1 MKNSEYFE
9 LLQNGLEE
17 AMQIAHMARSRGLDP
32 TTYVEVPLAVD
43 LAERVEKL
51 IGIPG
56 IAARIRELEEKGLS
70 REEAAL
76 AIGVDFAE
84 GRLGKGASKVQS
96 VENAIRTS
104 VALLTEGVVA
114 APIEGIARVDIGKN
128 DDGTE
133 YLKVYYAGPIRSAG
147 GTAQALSVLV
157 ADYVRRAMGI
167 APWKPRPEEV
177 ERYVEEI
184 GLYKRVAGLQYSPSD
199 DEIRTIVR
207 NCPIC
212 IEGEPTEEEEVSGY
226 RDLPRI
232 ETNRVRGGIALVSAE
247 GIALKR
253 PKLKKHVTKLAI
265 TGWEWLDSLSSGKK
279 DGGDSTPKFLRDLI
293 AGRPVFSHPSRAGG
307 FRLRYGRARNT
318 GLAAAGINPATMMLL
333 GQFMAAGTQIKVEQP
348 GKAAAVAPVSS
359 IEGPTVRLLN
369 GDVVRLDS
377 EEDILQWMPRSC
389 KDPRSIQIALK
400 AHISS
405 ILDIGE
411 ILISYGEFLENNRP
425 LATASYVFEWW
436 AEELLKAGAD
446 PSGKEKIN
454 GEEAIGLSRKYG
466 VPLHPAHT
474 YLWHDLSQEDYE
486 KLASLALSEGVLE
499 SGTSGALQLPMAAKE
514 SLETLLVLHKV
525 RGGKI
530 IIQDPLPFLLC
541 LGLEPDGAGL
551 KRRSTG
557 GADGAVDADNAD
569 GAKGAD
575 ERAGEEKSEGSG
587 QDKNDGKKD
596 GSALDLVNMRS
607 GLVVRARAPS
617 RIGARMGRPE
627 KSDKRLMRPPP
638 HVLFPTGEE
647 GGKSR
652 SIQEAAKHSTSHAT
666 GVINVEIEQRVC
678 KTCGKEGFAFRCE
691 CGSHTEKKRVCPQCN
706 IPAPEKCPKCD
717 KETTAVAKM
726 QIDVKKLYHQ
736 ALENLGE
743 REPDALKGVLGLS
756 SRDKTPE
763 PLEKGIL
770 RAKHGVNIF
779 KDGTVR
785 YDLTDLPLT
794 HFRPDEIGTSPE
806 VLCSLGYTH
815 DMHGVPLEAT
825 DQVCELRVQ
834 DIILAVDAGDYL
846 VRVAQFVDE
855 LLVKFYGLEPFYN
868 AKTPAD
874 LIGTLMV
881 GLAPHTSAGVLCRLI
896 GYSPAS
902 AGFGHPFFHAAK
914 RRNCD
919 GDEDCV
925 MLLMDALVNFSM
937 SYLPAKR
944 GGKMD
949 ACLVMT
955 TILNPSEV
963 DKEAHNLDLTPVYPL
978 EFYEATLRTANPK
991 DLEKKFD
998 LVSKRLGSDAQYEGF
1013 NFSHSTTDIAA
1024 GPKNSAY
1031 KTLETMIDKMDAQLE
1046 LGRMIRAVDERDV
1059 AERVINSHFLPDL
1072 IGNLHAFSKQKV
1084 RCVKCGA
1091 KFRRPPLKET
1101 CPKCGG
1107 RIILTVHEGSVR
1119 KYLDVSIKVA
1129 EEYGASSYTKQ
1140 RLQLL
1145 KIEINSL
1152 FKNDKARQTGLAD
1165 FM

>member
-1 MKNSEYFE
+1 MKTDEYFE
-9 LLQNGLEE
+9 HLQQGLKN
-17 AMQIAHMARSRGLDP
+17 AMDIAQAARSQGLDP
-32 TTYVEVPLAVD
+32 STEVEIPLAVD

-56 IAARIRELEEKGLS
+56 IAVRIRELEEKGMS

-76 AIGVDFAE
+76 AIGIDFAE
-84 GRLGKGASKVQS
+84 GRLGKGATKIQS

-114 APIEGIARVDIGKN
+114 APIEGIARVDLGKN

-157 ADYVRRAMGI
+157 ADYVRRAVGI
-167 APWKPRPEEV
+167 SPWKPRPEEV

-199 DEIRTIVR
+199 DEIRIIVR

-253 PKLKKHVTKLAI
+253 PKLKKHVVKLGI
-265 TGWEWLDSLSSGKK
+265 TGWEWLDSLASGKK
-279 DGGDSTPKFLRDLI
+279 EGGDSSPKFLRDLI
-293 AGRPVFSHPSRAGG
+293 AGRPVFSHPSRPGG

-318 GLAAAGINPATMMLL
+318 GLAAAGVNPASMLLL

-369 GDVVRLDS
+369 GDVVRFDS
-377 EEDILQWMPRSC
+377 DTDILEWMPKSC
-389 KDPRSIQIALK
+389 KDPRTIHAALK
-400 AHISS
+400 AHVSN

-411 ILISYGEFLENNRP
+411 ILISYGEFLENNRS
-425 LATASYVFEWW
+425 LAPASYVFEWW
-436 AEELLKAGAD
+436 AEELLKAGGN
-446 PSGKEKIN
+446 PTGKEKIT
-454 GEEAIGLSRKYG
+454 GQEAIALSREYG

-474 YLWHDLSQEDYE
+474 YLWHDLSMPEFE
-486 KLASLALSEGVLE
+486 SLVSLVFSEGRLE
-499 SGTSGALQLPMAAKE
+499 SGTLRLPLPAKE

-525 RGGKI
+525 REGEI
-530 IIQDPLPFLLC
+530 IIEDPLPLLLC
-541 LGLEPDGAGL
+541 LGLEPDGIGL
-551 KRRSTG
+551 KKCSVQMALDSTG
-557 GADGAVDADNAD
+557 D
-569 GAKGAD
+569 
-575 ERAGEEKSEGSG
+575 EKSEG
-587 QDKNDGKKD
+587 DKADAENKECV
-596 GSALDLVNMRS
+596 ALDAVNRLS
-607 GLVVRARAPS
+607 GLVVRARAPT

-638 HVLFPTGEE
+638 HVLFPAGEE

-652 SIQEAAKHSTSHAT
+652 SIQEAAKHSTSNTT
-666 GVINVEIEQRVC
+666 GIINVEIERRIC
-678 KTCGKEGFAFRCE
+678 KDCGKVGFAFRCE
-691 CGSHTEKKRVCPQCN
+691 CGGHTEKKRVCPKCN
-706 IPAPEKCPKCD
+706 IPAPDKCPKCSKD
-717 KETTAVAKM
+717 TTAVAKM

-736 ALENLGE
+736 ALERLGE
-743 REPDALKGVLGLS
+743 REPESLKGVLGLS

-770 RAKHGVNIF
+770 RAKHGINIF

-806 VLCSLGYTH
+806 ILCSLGYTQ
-815 DMHGVPLEAT
+815 DMHGRPLAAA

-834 DIILAVDAGDYL
+834 DIILAGDAGEYL
-846 VRVAQFVDE
+846 LKVANFVDE
-855 LLVKFYGLEPFYN
+855 LLVKFYGLAPYYN
-868 AKTPAD
+868 ALTPAD

-896 GYSPAS
+896 GYSTAS

-925 MLLMDALVNFSM
+925 MLLMDALLNFSM

-963 DKEAHNLDLTPVYPL
+963 DKEAHNLDVTAVYPL
-978 EFYEATLRTANPK
+978 EFYEATLRGASPK
-991 DLEKKFD
+991 DLEARFD
-998 LVSKRLGSDAQYEGF
+998 LVSKRLGTIGQYEGF

-1024 GPKNSAY
+1024 GPKYSAY
-1031 KTLETMIDKMDAQLE
+1031 KTLETMVDKMDAQLE
-1046 LGRMIRAVDERDV
+1046 LARMIRAVDEQDV

-1119 KYLDVSIKVA
+1119 KYLEVSIKVA
-1129 EEYGASSYTKQ
+1129 EEYDVSSYTKQ

-1152 FKNDKARQTGLAD
+1152 FKNDKAKQTGLAD

>member
-9 LLQNGLEE
+9 HLQQGLKN
-17 AMQIAHMARSRGLDP
+17 AMDIAQAARSQGLDP
-32 TTYVEVPLAVD
+32 STEVEIPLAVD

-56 IAARIRELEEKGLS
+56 IAVRIRELEEKGMS

-76 AIGVDFAE
+76 AIGIDFAE
-84 GRLGKGASKVQS
+84 GRLGKGATKIQS

-114 APIEGIARVDIGKN
+114 APIEGIARVDLGKN

-157 ADYVRRAMGI
+157 ADYVRRAVGI

-199 DEIRTIVR
+199 DEIRIIVR

-253 PKLKKHVTKLAI
+253 PKLKKHVTKLGI
-265 TGWEWLDSLSSGKK
+265 TGWEWLDSLASGKK
-279 DGGDSTPKFLRDLI
+279 EGGDSSPKFLRDLI
-293 AGRPVFSHPSRAGG
+293 AGRPVFSHPSRPGG

-318 GLAAAGINPATMMLL
+318 GLAAAGINPASMLLL

-369 GDVVRLDS
+369 GDVVRFDS
-377 EEDILQWMPRSC
+377 DQDILEWMPKSC
-389 KDPRSIQIALK
+389 KDPRTIHAALK
-400 AHISS
+400 AHVSN

-425 LATASYVFEWW
+425 LAPASYAFEWW
-436 AEELLKAGAD
+436 AEELLKAGGD
-446 PSGKEKIN
+446 PVGKEKI
-454 GEEAIGLSRKYG
+454 GGQEAIALSREYG

-474 YLWHDLSQEDYE
+474 YLWHDLSMQEFE
-486 KLASLALSEGVLE
+486 SLVSLAFSEGRLE
-499 SGTSGALQLPMAAKE
+499 SGTLRLPMPAKE

-525 RGGKI
+525 RDGKI
-530 IIQDPLPFLLC
+530 IIEDPLPLLLC
-541 LGLEPDGAGL
+541 LGLEPDGIGL
-551 KRRSTG
+551 KKCSVQTAEDRKESF
-557 GADGAVDADNAD
+557 ALGAVN
-569 GAKGAD
+569 
-575 ERAGEEKSEGSG
+575 E
-587 QDKNDGKKD
+587 
-596 GSALDLVNMRS
+596 LS
-607 GLVVRARAPS
+607 GLVVRARAPT

-638 HVLFPTGEE
+638 HVLFPAGEE

-652 SIQEAAKHSTSHAT
+652 SIQEAAKHSTSNTT
-666 GVINVEIEQRVC
+666 GIINVEIERRVC
-678 KTCGKEGFAFRCE
+678 KDCGKTGFSFRCE
-691 CGSHTEKKRVCPQCN
+691 CGGYTEKKRLCPKCN
-706 IPAPEKCPKCD
+706 IPAPDKCPKCGKD
-717 KETTAVAKM
+717 TTAAAKM

-736 ALENLGE
+736 ALERLGE
-743 REPDALKGVLGLS
+743 REPDSLKGVLGLS

-770 RAKHGVNIF
+770 RAKHGINIF

-794 HFRPDEIGTSPE
+794 HFRSDEIGTSPE
-806 VLCSLGYTH
+806 ILCSLGYTV
-815 DMHGVPLEAT
+815 DMHGQPMTAV
-825 DQVCELRVQ
+825 DQVSELRVQ
-834 DIILAVDAGDYL
+834 DIILAGDAGDYL
-846 VRVAQFVDE
+846 LKVAKFVDE
-855 LLVKFYGLEPFYN
+855 LLVKFYGLAPYYN
-868 AKTPAD
+868 ALTPAD

-896 GYSPAS
+896 GYSTAS

-925 MLLMDALVNFSM
+925 MLLMDALLNFSM

-955 TILNPSEV
+955 TILNPAEV
-963 DKEAHNLDLTPVYPL
+963 DKEAHNLDLTRVYPL
-978 EFYEATLRTANPK
+978 EFYEATLLGTNPK
-991 DLEKKFD
+991 DLEARFD

-1024 GPKNSAY
+1024 GPKYSAY
-1031 KTLETMIDKMDAQLE
+1031 KTLETMVDKMDAQLE
-1046 LGRMIRAVDERDV
+1046 LARMIRAVDEQDV

-1119 KYLDVSIKVA
+1119 KYLEVSIKVA
-1129 EEYGASSYTKQ
+1129 EEYGVSSYTKQ

-1152 FKNDKARQTGLAD
+1152 FKNDKAKQTGLAD

>member
-9 LLQNGLEE
+9 HLQHGLKN
-17 AMQIAHMARSRGLDP
+17 AMEIAQAARSRGLDP
-32 TTYVEVPLAVD
+32 STEVEIPLAVD

-56 IAARIRELEEKGLS
+56 IAVRIRELEEMGMS

-76 AIGVDFAE
+76 AIGIDFAE
-84 GRLGKGASKVQS
+84 GRLGKGASKIQS

-114 APIEGIARVDIGKN
+114 APIEGIARVDLGKN

-157 ADYVRRAMGI
+157 ADYVRRSVGI

-199 DEIRTIVR
+199 DEIRIIVR

-253 PKLKKHVTKLAI
+253 PKLKKHVVKLGI
-265 TGWEWLDSLSSGKK
+265 TGWEWLDSLASGKK
-279 DGGDSTPKFLRDLI
+279 EGGDSSPKFLRDLI
-293 AGRPVFSHPSRAGG
+293 AGRPVFSHPSRPGG

-318 GLAAAGINPATMMLL
+318 GLAAAGINPASMLL
-333 GQFMAAGTQIKVEQP
+333 LGEFMAAGTQIKVEQP

-369 GDVVRLDS
+369 GDVVRFDADQ
-377 EEDILQWMPRSC
+377 DILEWMPISC
-389 KDPRSIQIALK
+389 KDPRTIQAALK
-400 AHISS
+400 SHVSE
-405 ILDIGE
+405 ILDLGE

-425 LATASYVFEWW
+425 LAPASYAFEWW
-436 AEELLKAGAD
+436 AEELLKAGGD
-446 PSGKEKIN
+446 PAGKEKIS
-454 GEEAIGLSRKYG
+454 GQEAIALSRKYG

-474 YLWHDLSQEDYE
+474 YLWHDLPMLEFES
-486 KLASLALSEGVLE
+486 LASLAFSEGRLE
-499 SGTSGALQLPMAAKE
+499 SEKLLLPLPAKGA
-514 SLETLLVLHKV
+514 LETLLVLHKV
-525 RGGKI
+525 RAERI
-530 IIQDPLPFLLC
+530 IIEDPLPLLLC

-551 KRRSTG
+551 KKCSAESEGDRKNEDSV
-557 GADGAVDADNAD
+557 DGNKVGESNAD
-569 GAKGAD
+569 V
-575 ERAGEEKSEGSG
+575 EKKECF
-587 QDKNDGKKD
+587 
-596 GSALDLVNMRS
+596 ALEAVNKLS
-607 GLVVRARAPS
+607 GLVVRARAPT

-638 HVLFPTGEE
+638 HVLFPAGEE

-652 SIQEAAKHSTSHAT
+652 SIQEAAKHSTSNTT
-666 GVINVEIEQRVC
+666 GIINVEIERRVC
-678 KTCGKEGFAFRCE
+678 KDCGKEGFSFRCE
-691 CGSHTEKKRVCPQCN
+691 CGGYTGKKRVCPKCN
-706 IPAPEKCPKCD
+706 IPAPDKCPKCG

-736 ALENLGE
+736 ALERLGE
-743 REPDALKGVLGLS
+743 REPESLKGVLGLS

-770 RAKHGVNIF
+770 RAKHGINIF

-794 HFRPDEIGTSPE
+794 HFRSDEIGTSPE
-806 VLCSLGYTH
+806 ILCSLGYTV
-815 DMHGVPLEAT
+815 DMHGQPLTAA

-834 DIILAVDAGDYL
+834 DIILATDAGDYL
-846 VRVAQFVDE
+846 LKVAKFVDE
-855 LLVKFYGLEPFYN
+855 LLVKFYGLEPYYN
-868 AKTPAD
+868 AKTSAD

-925 MLLMDALVNFSM
+925 MLLMDALLNFSM

-955 TILNPSEV
+955 TILNPAEV
-963 DKEAHNLDLTPVYPL
+963 DKEAHNLDLTRVYPL
-978 EFYEATLRTANPK
+978 EFYEATLRGANPK
-991 DLEKKFD
+991 DLEAKFD

-1031 KTLETMIDKMDAQLE
+1031 KTLVTMVDKMDAQLE
-1046 LGRMIRAVDERDV
+1046 LARMIRAVDAQDV

-1091 KFRRPPLKET
+1091 KYRRPPLKET

-1107 RIILTVHEGSVR
+1107 KIILTVHEGSVR
-1119 KYLDVSIKVA
+1119 KYLEVSIKVA
-1129 EEYGASSYTKQ
+1129 DEYGVNSYTKQ

-1152 FKNDKARQTGLAD
+1152 FKNDKAKQTGLAD

>member
-1 MKNSEYFE
+1 MNSSEYFE
-9 LLQNGLEE
+9 MLQRGLDG
-17 AMQIAHMARSRGLDP
+17 ALDVAKAARSRGLDP
-32 TTYVEVPLAVD
+32 TTDVEVPLAVD

-56 IAARIRELEEKGLS
+56 IAVRIREMEAEGLS

-76 AIGVDFAE
+76 AIGLDFAE
-84 GRLGKGASKVQS
+84 GRLGKGVSKIES

-104 VALLTEGVVA
+104 VAILTEGVVA
-114 APIEGIARVDIGKN
+114 APIEGIARVDLGKN

-157 ADYVRRAMGI
+157 ADYVRRAVGI
-167 APWKPRPEEV
+167 SPWKPRPEEV

-184 GLYKRVAGLQYSPSD
+184 GVYKRVAGLQYSPSD

-212 IEGEPTEEEEVSGY
+212 IEGEPTEEEEVTGY

-253 PKLKKHVTKLAI
+253 PKLKKHVSKLKI
-265 TGWEWLDSLSSGKK
+265 SGWEWLDTLADGKK
-279 DGGDSTPKFLRDLI
+279 EGGDTTPKFLRDLI
-293 AGRPVFSHPSRAGG
+293 AGRPVFSHPSRPGG

-318 GLAAAGINPATMMLL
+318 GLAAAGINPASMLL
-333 GQFMAAGTQIKVEQP
+333 LGEFMAAGTQIKVEQP

-369 GDVVRLDS
+369 GDVVRFDS
-377 EEDILQWMPRSC
+377 DLDILDWMPISC
-389 KDPRSIQIALK
+389 KDPRAIQAALK
-400 AHISS
+400 AHVSK

-411 ILISYGEFLENNRP
+411 ILISFGEFLENNRP
-425 LATASYVFEWW
+425 LAPSSYVFEWW
-436 AEELLKAGAD
+436 AEELAKAGGD
-446 PSGKEKIN
+446 PRGKEKIG
-454 GEEAIGLSRKYG
+454 GEEAVEISRKFG

-474 YLWHDLSQEDYE
+474 YLWHDLTLTEYE
-486 KLASLALSEGVLE
+486 RLAQLALSEGRIESGRLLLPLEVKDALE
-499 SGTSGALQLPMAAKE
+499 SILQ
-514 SLETLLVLHKV
+514 LHKV
-525 RGGKI
+525 RGGRVI
-530 IIQDPLPFLLC
+530 VEDPLPLLLC
-541 LGLEPDGAGL
+541 LGLEPDPE
-551 KRRSTG
+551 KD
-557 GADGAVDADNAD
+557 DGSCLR
-569 GAKGAD
+569 KGALAKA
-575 ERAGEEKSEGSG
+575 ELEMTEGG
-587 QDKNDGKKD
+587 C
-596 GSALDLVNMRS
+596 ALDAVNIVS
-607 GLVVRARAPS
+607 GITVRARAPS

-638 HVLFPTGEE
+638 HVLFPAGEE

-652 SIQEAAKHSTSHAT
+652 SIQEAAKHSTGNST
-666 GVINVEIEQRVC
+666 GIINAEIERRVC
-678 KTCGKEGFAFRCE
+678 KTCKKEGFLFRCE
-691 CGSHTEKKRVCPQCN
+691 CGGYCEKKRACPSCGIQ
-706 IPAPEKCPKCD
+706 AAEKCPKCG
-717 KETTAVAKM
+717 KETSAAAKM
-726 QIDVKKLYHQ
+726 KIDVKRLYHQ

-743 REPDALKGVLGLS
+743 REPDVLKGVLGLS

-806 VLCSLGYTH
+806 RLLELGYSA
-815 DMHGVPLEAT
+815 DMHGIPLTES

-834 DIILAVDAGDYL
+834 DIILATDAGEYL
-846 VRVAQFVDE
+846 LKVAQFIDD
-855 LLVKFYGLEPFYN
+855 LLMKFYDLPPYYRAESPS
-868 AKTPAD
+868 D

-902 AGFGHPFFHAAK
+902 AGFGHPYFHAAK

-925 MLLMDALVNFSM
+925 MLLMDALLNFSM
-937 SYLPAKR
+937 SYLPQKR

-955 TILNPSEV
+955 TMLNPSEV
-963 DKEAHNLDLTPVYPL
+963 DKEAHNLDLTAVYPL
-978 EFYEATLRTANPK
+978 EFYLATQKNANPK
-991 DLEKKFD
+991 ELEPLFD
-998 LVSKRLGSDAQYEGF
+998 LVSKRLGSDAQYTGF
-1013 NFSHSTTDIAA
+1013 NFSHATSNIAA

-1046 LGRMIRAVDERDV
+1046 LARMIRAVDEQDV

-1084 RCVKCGA
+1084 RCVKCGM
-1091 KFRRPPLKET
+1091 KYRRPPLKET

-1107 RIILTVHEGSVR
+1107 RMILTVHEGSVR
-1119 KYLDVSIKVA
+1119 KYLEVSIKVA
-1129 EEYGASSYTKQ
+1129 EEYGVSSYTKQ

-1145 KIEINSL
+1145 KIEIDSL